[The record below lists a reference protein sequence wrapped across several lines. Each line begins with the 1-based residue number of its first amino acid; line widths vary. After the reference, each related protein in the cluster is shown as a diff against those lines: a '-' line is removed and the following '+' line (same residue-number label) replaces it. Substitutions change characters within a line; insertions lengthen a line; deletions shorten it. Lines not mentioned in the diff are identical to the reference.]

1 MPTISADVVVVV
13 GGGPA
18 GSAAAIECAG
28 TGISVALVEGAPF
41 PRERPGETLHPGVE
55 PLFER
60 LGVSESVRA
69 AGFLRHE
76 GNWVEWG
83 GPRRFEG
90 FGADERG
97 AWRGYQAGRAR
108 LDALLLDRARES
120 GVRVIQPCRAVCPLL
135 DGARVRGVK
144 TDAGEIVSSF
154 LIDAAGGR
162 HWLARRLGL
171 GFVRRSPPLFA
182 RYGYARGAC
191 AARDEAPAVVA
202 ERGGWI
208 WTARVGADLYQ
219 WTRLSLDGGRPS
231 RRPPAEFDGL
241 EPCGPSRGADVTW
254 RAASRPAGPGYFLV
268 GDAAAVLD
276 PASSHGVLKAMMTGM
291 MAARSIRLAIGGA
304 DERHVAE
311 SYCRWVHDW
320 FEHDVSKLRQLYALI
335 ERPAGEASPRA
346 ADVA

>member
-1 MPTISADVVVVV
+1 VVVV
-13 GGGPA
+13 GGGPG
-18 GSAAAIECAG
+18 GSAVAVECAG
-28 TGISVALVEGAPF
+28 AGLSVALVEGAAF

-60 LGVSESVRA
+60 LGVSVSVRA

-90 FGADERG
+90 FGADGRG
-97 AWRGYQAGRAR
+97 AWRGYQAWRER
-108 LDALLLDRARES
+108 LDSILLDRARES
-120 GVRVIQPCRAVCPLL
+120 GVRVIQPCRALSPLL

-144 TDAGEIVSSF
+144 TDAGELVSNF
-154 LIDAAGGR
+154 VVDAAGGR

-182 RYGYARGAC
+182 RYGYVKGSC
-191 AARDEAPAVVA
+191 PARDEAPAVVA
-202 ERGGWI
+202 EPGGWT
-208 WTARVGADLYQ
+208 WTAKVKPDLYQ

-241 EPCGPSRGADVTW
+241 EPCGPPRGADVTW
-254 RAASRPAGPGYFLV
+254 RAASSPAGPGYFLV

-291 MAARSIRLAIGGA
+291 LAAHSIRLVTGGA
-304 DERHVAE
+304 DEGRVSE
-311 SYCRWVHDW
+311 SYRRWVRDW
-320 FEHDVSKLRQLYALI
+320 FEHDVSKLKQLYSVI
-335 ERPAGEASPRA
+335 ERSRTETPPRA